1 MKLGALPSA
10 ERDLRKGCE
19 ISEVVCEI
27 FLVRTYGRGTPGASE
42 VGCGVLGGEKSLS
55 A

>member
-10 ERDLRKGCE
+10 ERGLSKGYE

-42 VGCGVLGGEKSLS
+42 VGCGVVRRREEP
-55 A
+55 